1 MSAGKL
7 STVPTRSVSRS
18 NPVGTFS
25 ALVSP
30 PAISLLRAISDLVR
44 LALWGFIFDVYAKLP
59 KLRKTEYW
67 HTCIGN
73 PVVIRVQIETEKAK
87 SLGFEKS
94 LTDRIARKPFFI
106 MVRVEM
112 SALPEILTA
121 AVANGS
127 LLESAKTNIT
137 ALLGGTTSD
146 IALRAIEE
154 LVHAEAWE
162 ELNDRFFKTLAFGT
176 GGLRGRT
183 IGRVVTQVEQGVG
196 GPNGRPEHPCVGTA
210 TMNFYNLSR
219 AVRGLIAYS
228 KQCAGTSRKPVL
240 VFAHDTRHFSRD
252 FAEFCAKVCADLGC
266 DAYLFEG
273 ARSTP
278 QLSFAVRELRAD
290 AGVVLTAS
298 HNPAHDNGFKAYFND
313 GAQIVD
319 ADAEGIIKEV
329 NAINSEFYEVLPEAE
344 RGKVTILG
352 AEMDAL
358 YVTRLKTL
366 LLKPSLLEGASTKIV
381 FTNLHGTGGHIN
393 VPMLR
398 EFGFEVLTVP
408 EQDVQDGRFPTV
420 ESPNPENAPALK
432 MAIDLA
438 EQSGAEIVIG
448 TDPDA
453 DRMGVAVRDAAG
465 KMVLLT
471 GNQIGSLMAWYRL
484 KTCFELGWLTNANR
498 NRALLVKTYVTTEL
512 QHAIADGFGVG
523 IVDTLTGFKYIAA
536 KLRKYEEAIP
546 ADKKGDYRSLTE
558 AQTRALRLEYS
569 RFFVFGGEE
578 SYGYLGSDAVRDK
591 DANGAALMFAE
602 VAAYAKSVSK
612 TLPALMDDI
621 YTEYGYYLEIGK
633 SLVLEGADGAAKIQ
647 ALANSYAENP
657 PEIVDG
663 SAVVRVRDFAK
674 QDLFDQEGDLLPKEK
689 MLFVDLADGRSF
701 AVRPSGTEPKIKFYL
716 FGKHTPGGDLSA
728 DKVSVKAGLDSL
740 WSWIEADAAK
750 R

>member
-1 MSAGKL
+1 M
-7 STVPTRSVSRS
+7 T
-18 NPVGTFS
+18 
-25 ALVSP
+25 
-30 PAISLLRAISDLVR
+30 SLHD
-44 LALWGFIFDVYAKLP
+44 
-59 KLRKTEYW
+59 T
-67 HTCIGN
+67 
-73 PVVIRVQIETEKAK
+73 
-87 SLGFEKS
+87 
-94 LTDRIARKPFFI
+94 
-106 MVRVEM
+106 
-112 SALPEILTA
+112 LTA
-121 AVANGS
+121 AVTAGN
-127 LLESAKTNIT
+127 LLESAKSNIT
-137 ALLGGTTSD
+137 TLLAGTTSE
-146 IALRAIEE
+146 IAPRVIDE
-154 LVHAEAWE
+154 LVSAGAWD

-183 IGRVVTQVEQGVG
+183 IGRVVTVAEQGMG

-219 AVRGLIAYS
+219 AVRGLIAYA
-228 KQCAGTSRKPVL
+228 KQFAGPTRKPML

-252 FAEFCAKVCADLGC
+252 FAEFCAKVCADLGA

-319 ADAEGIIKEV
+319 AHADGIIREV
-329 NAINSEFYEVLPEAE
+329 NAISAEHYDSVPEAE
-344 RGKVTILG
+344 RGVITLLG
-352 AEMDAL
+352 AEMDAR
-358 YVTRLKTL
+358 YVALLKTL
-366 LLKPSLLEGASTKIV
+366 LLKPSLLEGASTRIV

-398 EFGFEVLTVP
+398 EFGFDVFTVP

-420 ESPNPENAPALK
+420 DSPNPENAPALK
-432 MAIDLA
+432 MGIELA
-438 EQSGAEIVIG
+438 EKSGAEIVIG

-498 NRALLVKTYVTTEL
+498 NRAVLVKTYVTTEL

-523 IVDTLTGFKYIAA
+523 IVDTLTGFKYIAG

-546 ADKKGDYRSLTE
+546 ADKKGDYRSLTQ

-602 VAAYAKSVSK
+602 VAAYAKSVGK
-612 TLPALMDDI
+612 TLPELMDDV
-621 YTEYGYYLEIGK
+621 YAQFGYYLEMGK
-633 SLVLEGADGAAKIQ
+633 SLVMEGADGAAKIQ

-657 PEIVDG
+657 PTFVDG
-663 SAVVRVRDFAK
+663 SAVLRIRDFAK

-689 MLFVDLADGRSF
+689 MLFVDLEDGRSF
-701 AVRPSGTEPKIKFYL
+701 AVRPSGTEPKIKYYL
-716 FGKHTPGGDLSA
+716 FGKHAPGGDLAVAKS
-728 DKVSVKAGLDSL
+728 SVAAGLSSL
-740 WSWIEADAAK
+740 WQWIEADAEQ

>member
-1 MSAGKL
+1 MSAIHE
-7 STVPTRSVSRS
+7 S
-18 NPVGTFS
+18 
-25 ALVSP
+25 
-30 PAISLLRAISDLVR
+30 
-44 LALWGFIFDVYAKLP
+44 
-59 KLRKTEYW
+59 
-67 HTCIGN
+67 
-73 PVVIRVQIETEKAK
+73 
-87 SLGFEKS
+87 
-94 LTDRIARKPFFI
+94 
-106 MVRVEM
+106 
-112 SALPEILTA
+112 LTA
-121 AVANGS
+121 AVASGS
-127 LLESAKTNIT
+127 LLESAKSNIT
-137 ALLGGTTSD
+137 ALLAGTTSP
-146 IALRAIEE
+146 IAPLAIGE
-154 LVHAEAWE
+154 LVDAGAWE

-183 IGRVVTQVEQGVG
+183 IGRVITKAEQGTG

-219 AVRGLIAYS
+219 AVRGLIAYA
-228 KQCAGTSRKPVL
+228 KQFAGPDRKPVL

-319 ADAEGIIKEV
+319 AHADGIVKEV
-329 NAINSEFYEVLPEAE
+329 NAITSEFYEKAAVP
-344 RGKVTILG
+344 GTITILG

-398 EFGFEVLTVP
+398 DFGFEVLTVP
-408 EQDVQDGRFPTV
+408 EQDIQDGRFPTV
-420 ESPNPENAPALK
+420 ESPNPENAAALK

-438 EQSGAEIVIG
+438 EKSGAEIVIG

-498 NRALLVKTYVTTEL
+498 NRAVLVKTFVTTEL

-523 IVDTLTGFKYIAA
+523 IVDTLTGFKYIAG
-536 KLRKYEEAIP
+536 KLRKYENAIP
-546 ADKKGDYRSLTE
+546 ADKRGDYRSLTE
-558 AQTRALRLEYS
+558 EQTRALRLEYS

-602 VAAYAKSVSK
+602 VAAYAKSVGK
-612 TLPALMDDI
+612 TLPELMDDI

-633 SLVLEGADGAAKIQ
+633 SLVMEGADGAAKIA
-647 ALANSYAENP
+647 ALANSYAGNP
-657 PEIVDG
+657 PSEVDG
-663 SAVVRVRDFAK
+663 SAVMRVRDFAK
-674 QDLFDQEGDLLPKEK
+674 QDLFDQEGDPLPKEK
-689 MLFVDLADGRSF
+689 MLFVDLEDGRSF

-716 FGKHTPGGDLSA
+716 FGKKAPGGDLSDA
-728 DKVSVKAGLDSL
+728 KEAVKTGLANL
-740 WSWIEADAAK
+740 WTWIEADAAM
-750 R
+750 RS

>member
-1 MSAGKL
+1 MMAGIAMS
-7 STVPTRSVSRS
+7 RI
-18 NPVGTFS
+18 
-25 ALVSP
+25 SP
-30 PAISLLRAISDLVR
+30 RMRA
-44 LALWGFIFDVYAKLP
+44 
-59 KLRKTEYW
+59 
-67 HTCIGN
+67 
-73 PVVIRVQIETEKAK
+73 
-87 SLGFEKS
+87 
-94 LTDRIARKPFFI
+94 
-106 MVRVEM
+106 EM
-112 SALPEILTA
+112 SPIHESLAA

-127 LLESAKTNIT
+127 LLESAKINIA
-137 ALLGGTTSD
+137 ALLSGTTSEVAPRVID
-146 IALRAIEE
+146 ELIAAG
-154 LVHAEAWE
+154 AWE

-183 IGRVVTQVEQGVG
+183 IGRVITVAEQGAG

-210 TMNFYNLSR
+210 TMNYYNLSR
-219 AVRGLIAYS
+219 AVRGLIAYA
-228 KQCAGTSRKPVL
+228 KEFAGADRKAAL

-273 ARSTP
+273 PRSTP
-278 QLSFAVRELRAD
+278 QLSFAVRQLRAD

-298 HNPAHDNGFKAYFND
+298 HNPPHDNGFKAYFND

-319 ADAEGIIKEV
+319 AHAEAIVREV
-329 NAINSEFYEVLPEAE
+329 NAITSEVYEAVSEDKRGTITVLGDA
-344 RGKVTILG
+344 
-352 AEMDAL
+352 MDAL
-358 YVTRLKTL
+358 YVARLKTL
-366 LLKPSLLEGASTKIV
+366 LLQPALLDGVSTKIV

-498 NRALLVKTYVTTEL
+498 NRAVLVKTFVTTEL
-512 QHAIADGFGVG
+512 QRSIADGFGVG
-523 IVDTLTGFKYIAA
+523 IIDTLTGFKYIAA

-578 SYGYLGSDAVRDK
+578 SYGYLGSDAIRDK

-602 VAAYAKSVSK
+602 VAAYGKSVGK
-612 TLPALMDDI
+612 TLPELMDDV
-621 YTEYGYYLEIGK
+621 YREYGYYLEIGK
-633 SLVLEGADGAAKIQ
+633 SLVMEGADGAAKIQ

-657 PEIVDG
+657 PQVVDG
-663 SAVVRVRDFAK
+663 SAVLRVRDFAK
-674 QDLFDQEGDLLPKEK
+674 QELFDQEGDLLPKEK
-689 MLFVDLADGRSF
+689 MLFVDLEDGRSF

-716 FGKHTPGGDLSA
+716 FGKQAAGGDLA
-728 DKVSVKAGLDSL
+728 AAKTDVSKGLAGL
-740 WSWIEADAAK
+740 WAWIEADAAI

>member
-1 MSAGKL
+1 
-7 STVPTRSVSRS
+7 
-18 NPVGTFS
+18 
-25 ALVSP
+25 
-30 PAISLLRAISDLVR
+30 
-44 LALWGFIFDVYAKLP
+44 
-59 KLRKTEYW
+59 
-67 HTCIGN
+67 
-73 PVVIRVQIETEKAK
+73 
-87 SLGFEKS
+87 
-94 LTDRIARKPFFI
+94 
-106 MVRVEM
+106 MVRIEM

-146 IALRAIEE
+146 VALRAIEE

-228 KQCAGTSRKPVL
+228 KQCAGPSRKPVL

-319 ADAEGIIKEV
+319 ADAEGIVREV
-329 NAINSEFYEVLPEAE
+329 NAISSEFYEVLPETA

-366 LLKPSLLEGASTKIV
+366 LLKPSLLDGASTKIV

-420 ESPNPENAPALK
+420 ESPNPENGPALK

-438 EQSGAEIVIG
+438 EESGAEIVIG

-602 VAAYAKSVSK
+602 VAAYAKSVGK
-612 TLPALMDDI
+612 TLPELMDDI

-716 FGKHTPGGDLSA
+716 FGKQTPGGDLSA
-728 DKVSVKAGLDSL
+728 DKASVKVGLDSL